1 MLCIRVRSCAACRY
15 RPFGLR
21 LIRRNAVRRISLSPN
36 GRSGA
41 LLIGSRDPAG
51 GFALTVTASVRRPV
65 RLVFAGLPERAEVV
79 AALENAIP
87 DALYHDDVHGRP
99 DWRRHI
105 TRHLAGEIRDA
116 LAEDTDR
123 CG

>member
-1 MLCIRVRSCAACRY
+1 M
-15 RPFGLR
+15 
-21 LIRRNAVRRISLSPN
+21 RRTAFRRISLSPN

-41 LLIGSRDPAG
+41 LLIGTRDPAG

-65 RLVFAGLPERAEVV
+65 RLVFAGLPERAEVET
-79 AALENAIP
+79 ALEQAIP

-99 DWRRHI
+99 DWRRHV

-116 LAEDTDR
+116 LAADAGR